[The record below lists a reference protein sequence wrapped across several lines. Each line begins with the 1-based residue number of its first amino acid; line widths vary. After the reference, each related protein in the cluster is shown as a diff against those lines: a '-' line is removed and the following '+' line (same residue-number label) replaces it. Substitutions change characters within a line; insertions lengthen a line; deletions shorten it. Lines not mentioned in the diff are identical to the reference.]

1 MATTNYCHGFW
12 FRQSWAGPRDSAAC
26 RIAISDSTDER
37 TWSPRL
43 GAPGAGGP
51 AGSSPGTSLSLTT
64 VLRPQLSFLY
74 LGHAPRLP
82 TVSGT
87 LSLMLRARP
96 TPPPPPVLR
105 VPATTSPSQRGRVPL
120 TSSNSVLSC
129 QVRLGHTATFSLHGA
144 CHYLRSL
151 WLVCPR
157 PTYLVGSPGS
167 RCSDGIAGIGGGC
180 WGDTPTEE
188 KGRKQVWAGGVI
200 RTWLEKSLRPSGA
213 PEQRRPTGA
222 SRVGRN
228 SSALGTPPCSVI
240 VQRLP
245 REGHDFS
252 RKAEE
257 DLGDAS
263 DRWLPARRDPP
274 SQAASPFLKGDLS
287 DVPPRLL
294 SQASMHLLLE
304 PGSFPVANPC
314 ALEQISVDDTGSNN
328 IVETCFCVFW
338 GRGGRELRFQLFSAL
353 RCFQDFKH

>member
-37 TWSPRL
+37 TWTPWW
-43 GAPGAGGP
+43 GVPDAGGP

-87 LSLMLRARP
+87 LSLMLRVRP
-96 TPPPPPVLR
+96 TPPFH

-120 TSSNSVLSC
+120 TSSNSVLFC

-151 WLVCPR
+151 WLECPR

-167 RCSDGIAGIGGGC
+167 RCSDGIAGIGEGC

-188 KGRKQVWAGGVI
+188 RGGS
-200 RTWLEKSLRPSGA
+200 RFGQEASSERDLKSLYARQGLRSRDAPLERPVWVGIAQPLAHHRARSLSRGC
-213 PEQRRPTGA
+213 PEKDMTLA
-222 SRVGRN
+222 
-228 SSALGTPPCSVI
+228 
-240 VQRLP
+240 
-245 REGHDFS
+245 
-252 RKAEE
+252 
-257 DLGDAS
+257 
-263 DRWLPARRDPP
+263 
-274 SQAASPFLKGDLS
+274 
-287 DVPPRLL
+287 
-294 SQASMHLLLE
+294 
-304 PGSFPVANPC
+304 
-314 ALEQISVDDTGSNN
+314 
-328 IVETCFCVFW
+328 
-338 GRGGRELRFQLFSAL
+338 
-353 RCFQDFKH
+353 

>member
-1 MATTNYCHGFW
+1 MAITNYCHGFW

-37 TWSPRL
+37 TWTPWW
-43 GAPGAGGP
+43 GVPDAGGP

-64 VLRPQLSFLY
+64 VLRPRLSFLY

-96 TPPPPPVLR
+96 TPPPPPVLH

-151 WLVCPR
+151 WLVCPH

-167 RCSDGIAGIGGGC
+167 RCSDGIAGIGEGC

-213 PEQRRPTGA
+213 PEQRRPTGVWVGIA
-222 SRVGRN
+222 QPLAHHLARSLSRGCPEKDVTLAGKQKRT
-228 SSALGTPPCSVI
+228 LEMRVTGGCQPGV
-240 VQRLP
+240 V
-245 REGHDFS
+245 
-252 RKAEE
+252 
-257 DLGDAS
+257 
-263 DRWLPARRDPP
+263 LPARPRVP
-274 SQAASPFLKGDLS
+274 S
-287 DVPPRLL
+287 
-294 SQASMHLLLE
+294 
-304 PGSFPVANPC
+304 
-314 ALEQISVDDTGSNN
+314 
-328 IVETCFCVFW
+328 
-338 GRGGRELRFQLFSAL
+338 
-353 RCFQDFKH
+353 